1 MDRKEFHEILRRY
14 IAGNTTDEE
23 KNLVDQWYELLDDE
37 SLPALSA
44 AELDS
49 IRSGMLQN
57 IRNAPADINVRK
69 TPGRIKK
76 WHWLAA
82 AVSTGII
89 AGSFYFRKAVQPS
102 GVYPEPYVSAVTND
116 FIEKRN
122 HSDFPQLI
130 VLEDSSVVT
139 LFPGS
144 GIKYPLHF
152 REGIREVYMQGEAFF
167 EVHKNARR
175 PFYVYNNSII
185 THVLGTSFTV
195 RADNIN
201 NNVQVD
207 VRSGRVEVIENC
219 DLLKRPAVAKANG
232 IILTPNQKVTY
243 HESSGQFEASL
254 SDRPVPLTQDKTMTI
269 PARDFVFDEAPLSVV
284 LKEIENQ
291 FGIEIVV
298 EDETIL
304 DNVFTGDI
312 NKPDLFMKLELVC
325 KSLSICYEVKGTKI
339 LIRNHACN

>member
-1 MDRKEFHEILRRY
+1 MEFHEILRRY

-23 KNLVDQWYELLDDE
+23 KNLIDQWYELLDDE
-37 SLPALSA
+37 SLPELSA
-44 AELDS
+44 AELAG
-49 IRSGMLQN
+49 IRSRILQN
-57 IRNAPADINVRK
+57 IDTSPADLTASK
-69 TPGRIKK
+69 APGKIKK

-82 AVSTGII
+82 AVATGIVV
-89 AGSFYFRKAVQPS
+89 GSFYFRKAVQPS
-102 GVYPEPYVSAVTND
+102 RPYPEPYASAVTND

-122 HSDFPQLI
+122 NSGHPQVI
-130 VLEDSSVVT
+130 VLEDSSIVT

-152 REGIREVYMQGEAFF
+152 RESIREVYMQGEAFF

-207 VRSGRVEVIENC
+207 VRTGRVEVIENRE
-219 DLLKRPAVAKANG
+219 LLKRPAIAKANG

-243 HESSGQFEASL
+243 HESSGQFETSL
-254 SDRPVPLTQDKTMTI
+254 SDRPVPLTREKTTAI
-269 PARDFVFDEAPLSVV
+269 PARNLVFDETPLSVV
-284 LKEIENQ
+284 LKEIEEQ

-304 DNVFTGDI
+304 DHVFTGDI
-312 NKPDLFMKLELVC
+312 SKPELFMKLELVC
-325 KSLSICYEVKGTKI
+325 KSLSICYEVKGTRI
-339 LIRNHACN
+339 LIRNQGCN

>member
-37 SLPALSA
+37 SLPEISA
-44 AELDS
+44 TELDS
-49 IRSGMLQN
+49 IRSGILQN
-57 IRNAPADINVRK
+57 IRNPPVDIPVRK
-69 TPGRIKK
+69 APVSIKK

-82 AVSTGII
+82 AVLTGIM
-89 AGSFYFRKAVQPS
+89 AGSFYFHKTIQPS
-102 GVYPEPYVSAVTND
+102 RAYPEPYASAVTND

-122 HSDFPQLI
+122 HSNHPQLI
-130 VLEDSSVVT
+130 VLEDSSLVT
-139 LFPGS
+139 LSPGS
-144 GIKYPLHF
+144 GIKYPQHF
-152 REGIREVYMQGEAFF
+152 RESIREVYMQGEAFF

-207 VRSGRVEVIENC
+207 VRTGRVEVMENRE
-219 DLLKRPAVAKANG
+219 LLKRPAIAKVNG

-254 SDRPVPLTQDKTMTI
+254 SDRPVPLTLEKTMTI
-269 PARDFVFDEAPLSVV
+269 PARNFVFDETPLSVV
-284 LKEIENQ
+284 MKEIEDQ

-325 KSLSICYEVKGTKI
+325 KSLSICYEIKGTRI
-339 LIRNHACN
+339 LIRDQGCN